1 MWCPPLGLRPS
12 STSLVVGTLLALS
25 FTLTACPASLANPE
39 DFADRSEFPSA
50 GGSGAEAGTGNVGNA
65 GSGTSTAGSGSVATG
80 TPDCVLTIFKKGTG
94 SCAGSVCHD
103 QGSNS
108 AGGLDLSSANVAARL
123 VDQPASHAD
132 VGPTDVCPSG
142 DKLIDTS
149 NRSASWLLKKLSKST
164 VGTCGS
170 TMPEVG
176 NLSSIQ
182 LSCLQNWI
190 NNVPPGGT

>member
-1 MWCPPLGLRPS
+1 MSDSAAPPRSANWWRELDMRAAAPFAALAVLMVLGY
-12 STSLVVGTLLALS
+12 LVNPV
-25 FTLTACPASLANPE
+25 FLTFDNLANVLARCS
-39 DFADRSEFPSA
+39 FVAIIA
-50 GGSGAEAGTGNVGNA
+50 VGATFVI
-65 GSGTSTAGSGSVATG
+65 T
-80 TPDCVLTIFKKGTG
+80 
-94 SCAGSVCHD
+94 
-103 QGSNS
+103 

-123 VDQPASHAD
+123 VDQPASHQD
-132 VGPTDVCPSG
+132 VGPNDVCPTG

-170 TMPEVG
+170 TMPYAG